1 MGFICGIFRC
11 EVLLQT
17 KSTFPHPFPYHID
30 YTDIIIE
37 TCKGNF
43 KYDKSSNKLGLS
55 CAKLRLA

>member
-1 MGFICGIFRC
+1 MGFI
-11 EVLLQT
+11 LLQT

-30 YTDIIIE
+30 YIDIIIE